1 MPARSEFNRGLHFSI
16 RLYASLS
23 YRYPTLRHFA
33 AAPPPPSSLASDTVI
48 VWPPTDI
55 AMFSPMKIAFCAD
68 SASAKTI
75 ETLGGRSCERS
86 VSKPPSHKHRQRERE
101 RERERERRAKQH
113 RASVSKR
120 CEHSYGCSSSTCS
133 SYSPIAGPSLLCRLL
148 LYACTRSAT
157 HRSCESAAG
166 PCPRSLD
173 LTACHA
179 NPNATTKRSLCLTS

>member
-23 YRYPTLRHFA
+23 YRYPTLRRFA
-33 AAPPPPSSLASDTVI
+33 AAPPPPSPLASDTVI

-68 SASAKTI
+68 SASAKTT

-86 VSKPPSHKHRQRERE
+86 VSKPPSH
-101 RERERERRAKQH
+101 KQH

-133 SYSPIAGPSLLCRLL
+133 SCSPIAGPSLLCRLL

-173 LTACHA
+173 LMACHA

>member
-23 YRYPTLRHFA
+23 YRYPTLRRFA
-33 AAPPPPSSLASDTVI
+33 AAPPPPSPLASDTVI

-68 SASAKTI
+68 SASAKTT

-101 RERERERRAKQH
+101 RERGEPSNTEPACQNDANTPTDVAAAPAAATVPSQGHPSSAVSYCTHARAARRTEAAKVLQDLVL
-113 RASVSKR
+113 A
-120 CEHSYGCSSSTCS
+120 
-133 SYSPIAGPSLLCRLL
+133 LLI
-148 LYACTRSAT
+148 
-157 HRSCESAAG
+157 
-166 PCPRSLD
+166 
-173 LTACHA
+173 
-179 NPNATTKRSLCLTS
+179 